1 MLVNQDMNERK
12 EKMRKGFLTIVLS
25 MSLMVMMGV
34 PVLASES
41 ETSHNVE
48 ICYQSPNSVRSNY
61 SVGEPVD
68 ESLAPRARAATITV
82 NVTSP
87 CDSEFRQRYTDW
99 AYQANRAVERSDDGL
114 YSLYG
119 IDYRSVAQ
127 RTWRSSGANMD
138 NLLDNAI
145 SVCGLTYNGNLT
157 ADLMIAF
164 TGKTVDSGV
173 LGIACVSSPY
183 ALVKDGGYDQN
194 AACTQHES
202 CHTYGCS
209 HTGTQW
215 DNDTTCVMY
224 RYLNLGNIDRFCT
237 AHYNV
242 MMSNRSIY

>member
-1 MLVNQDMNERK
+1 MKRGILAV
-12 EKMRKGFLTIVLS
+12 VLS
-25 MSLMVMMGV
+25 LNLIVMAGL
-34 PVLASES
+34 PVLAAEN

-48 ICYQSPNSVRSNY
+48 ICYQSTSNARSNF

-68 ESLAPRARAATITV
+68 EALAPRARAATITV

-87 CDSEFRQRYTDW
+87 CDTEFRQRYSDW
-99 AYQANRAVERSDDGL
+99 AYQANRAVERADDGL
-114 YSLYG
+114 YKLYG

-127 RTWRSSGANMD
+127 RTWSSSGADMGA
-138 NLLDNAI
+138 LLDNAL

-173 LGIACVSSPY
+173 LGIAYVSAPY

-209 HTGTQW
+209 HEGAQW
-215 DNDTTCVMY
+215 DNDTECVMY
-224 RYLNLGNIDRFCT
+224 RYLDLENIDKFCT
-237 AHYNV
+237 DHHNV
-242 MMSNRSIY
+242 MMNNNGKSGSN